1 MGSMI
6 QAKCECGFDSG
17 TIVAGGGF
25 MNFRSMGME
34 PALCQHC
41 KRLVMRDY
49 KTKSSRCPE
58 CHKKVTF
65 YNDPKLQ
72 IQRLEGQVLQ
82 SRIVQTKANRVI
94 ERDEKLGGHPLRGT
108 PSRETASHRNKR
120 VSLLSYS

>member
-65 YNDPKLQ
+65 YNDLKLQ
-72 IQRLEGQVLQ
+72 RPNEKQRRKSNVYEWEEFVLPDGEYLCPKCG
-82 SRIVQTKANRVI
+82 RMAMRFKVV
-94 ERDEKLGGHPLRGT
+94 GHWD
-108 PSRETASHRNKR
+108 
-120 VSLLSYS
+120 